1 MEDAAP
7 TLIDRLLGG
16 RLWRDV
22 DFALLWAGQ
31 TVSEV
36 GSQVTLLA
44 LPATA
49 ILLLHARPFQVGL
62 LGALQFLAFPTLGLP
77 AGVYVDRVKRRW
89 IMITCDAGRML
100 ALASVP
106 AAYALGWLSM
116 PVLYGVALVTGV
128 FTVFF
133 EIAYQSYL
141 PALIPRADLI
151 EGNSKLEVS
160 RSVAQ
165 VAGPAIAGLLL
176 QLVAAARA
184 ILVDAASFGVSVVSL
199 VAIRR
204 PEPAPAPRTASGR
217 CGFWVE
223 MWEGIRVVLG
233 NPTLWKIAGCTGT
246 TNLGTNIVFAVYL
259 IFAFRHLHLSPSII
273 GFIFA
278 SGAVGG
284 LLGAVSAGPLARRF
298 GLGPTLMLGISGD
311 LALLLV
317 PLAQFGLAA
326 PLLFASFLV
335 MSFGGT
341 VYNINQ
347 VSLRQTITP
356 DRVQGRMN
364 ATMRTIVWGTI
375 PIGSFLGGAMGDQIG
390 VVPTLIVGAAV
401 AGTAGV
407 WILAGPIR
415 LREHPVVA
423 IS

>member
-1 MEDAAP
+1 MEDAVP

-22 DFALLWAGQ
+22 DFVLLWAGQ

-36 GSQVTLLA
+36 GSQVSLLA

-62 LGALQFLAFPTLGLP
+62 LGALQFLAFPTLGLL

-100 ALASVP
+100 ALGSVP

-116 PVLYGVALVTGV
+116 PLLYGVALVTGV

-151 EGNSKLEVS
+151 EGNSRLEVS
-160 RSVAQ
+160 RSLAQ

-176 QLVAAARA
+176 QFVAAARV
-184 ILVDAASFGVSVVSL
+184 ILVDAASFAVSVVSL

-217 CGFWVE
+217 IGFWVE

-233 NPTLWKIAGCTGT
+233 NSTLWKIAGCTGT

-259 IFAFRHLHLSPSII
+259 IFAFRHLHLSPSIV

-278 SGAVGG
+278 AGAVGG

-298 GLGPTLMLGISGD
+298 GLGSTLMLGISGD
-311 LALLLV
+311 LTLFLV

-341 VYNINQ
+341 VYNVNQ
-347 VSLRQTITP
+347 VSLRQAITP
-356 DRVQGRMN
+356 DHVQGRMN

-375 PIGSFLGGAMGDQIG
+375 PIGSFLGGALGDQIG

-415 LREHPVVA
+415 LREQPVVA
-423 IS
+423 IN